1 MPVLSKAAEWQ
12 AVSMSIASPEPAD
25 RLRSSRSSLK
35 WTRYPEGVLPLFVAE
50 MDYPVSERIREAVIE
65 RVAASDLGYID
76 SAGPLADAF
85 AAFAERR
92 WGWSPDPSAVR
103 VATDV
108 SVGIVESLRHG
119 VEPGSAVVVTSPVY
133 APFFELVAEARL
145 PLVDVPMIE
154 TAAGWQFD
162 LEQIEQAFLAGA
174 GAMLL
179 CNPHNPLGLP
189 HSREALADLAMLAAR
204 YGVLVISDEVH
215 APLTHH
221 GVVFTPFATVATEVA
236 ARSITVTSASKGWNM
251 AGMKC
256 ALMVP
261 SDARTLSIL
270 DTFPQEVASRTSIL
284 GVHANV
290 AAYGDD
296 EWLDATIA
304 KIMHNDQLLAGLL
317 QRKLPLVRYRRPTA
331 TYLGWLDF
339 RDLGFGLD
347 PAERVLQD
355 ARVALNSG
363 PSFGAAGRGHARIN
377 FACDPSVLEEAVKR
391 MEAAFG

>member
-1 MPVLSKAAEWQ
+1 
-12 AVSMSIASPEPAD
+12 MSIASPAPAD
-25 RLRSSRSSLK
+25 RLRTSRSSLK

-50 MDYPVSERIREAVIE
+50 MDYPVSERIREAIIE
-65 RVAASDLGYID
+65 RVSTSDLGYID

-85 AAFAERR
+85 AGFAERR
-92 WGWSPDPSAVR
+92 WSWTLDPASVR

-119 VEPGSAVVVTSPVY
+119 IPSGSPVVVTSPVY
-133 APFFELVAEARL
+133 PPFFELVEEARL
-145 PLVDVPMIE
+145 PLVDVPMVE
-154 TAAGWQFD
+154 RVEGWALD
-162 LEQIEQAFLAGA
+162 LEAIENAFIAGA
-174 GAMLL
+174 RAMLL
-179 CNPHNPLGLP
+179 CNPHNPLGVP
-189 HSREALADLAMLAAR
+189 HDRETLAELAMIAAR
-204 YGVLVISDEVH
+204 YEVLVISDEVH

-221 GVVFTPFATVATEVA
+221 GAVFTPFAIVANIVG

-261 SDARTLSIL
+261 SDADALAIL
-270 DTFPQEVASRTSIL
+270 DSFPQEVASRTSIL
-284 GVHANV
+284 GLHANV

-296 EWLDATIA
+296 EWLDATITR
-304 KIMHNDQLLAGLL
+304 IMHNDQLLASLL
-317 QRKLPLVRYRRPTA
+317 RRKLPVVRYRRPTA

-355 ARVALNSG
+355 AKVALNSG
-363 PSFGAAGRGHARIN
+363 PTFGAAGRGHARIN
-377 FACDPSVLEEAVKR
+377 FACDPSVLEEAVER
-391 MEAAFG
+391 MAAAFG

>member
-1 MPVLSKAAEWQ
+1 
-12 AVSMSIASPEPAD
+12 MSIASPAPAD
-25 RLRSSRSSLK
+25 RLRTSRSSLK

-50 MDYPVSERIREAVIE
+50 MDYPVSEHIREAVIE

-85 AAFAERR
+85 AAFASRR
-92 WGWSPDPSAVR
+92 WAWDPDPATIR

-108 SVGIVESLRHG
+108 SVGIVEILRHG
-119 VEPGSAVVVTSPVY
+119 VPAGSPVVVTSPVY
-133 APFFELVAEARL
+133 PPFFELVEEARL
-145 PLVDVPMIE
+145 PVVDVPMIE
-154 TAAGWQFD
+154 TIGGWQLD
-162 LEQIEQAFLAGA
+162 LAALEEAFIAGA
-174 GAMLL
+174 RAMLL

-189 HSREALADLAMLAAR
+189 HDRETLAALAMLAAR

-221 GVVFTPFATVATEVA
+221 GAVFTPFALVA
-236 ARSITVTSASKGWNM
+236 ADVAAHAITVTSASKGWNM

-261 SDARTLSIL
+261 SDPHALSIL
-270 DTFPQEVASRTSIL
+270 DAFPQEVASRTSIL
-284 GVHANV
+284 GLHANV
-290 AAYGDD
+290 AAYNDT
-296 EWLDATIA
+296 EWLDATISR
-304 KIMHNDQLLAGLL
+304 IMHNDTLLAGLL

-355 ARVALNSG
+355 ANVALNSG
-363 PSFGAAGRGHARIN
+363 PTFGAAGRGHARIN
-377 FACDPSVLEEAVKR
+377 FACDPSVLEEAVER
-391 MEAAFG
+391 MAAAFG

>member
-1 MPVLSKAAEWQ
+1 
-12 AVSMSIASPEPAD
+12 MSIASPAPAD
-25 RLRSSRSSLK
+25 RLRTSRSSLK

-76 SAGPLADAF
+76 SAGPLAEAF
-85 AAFAERR
+85 ASFAAHR
-92 WGWSPDPSAVR
+92 WSWTLDPGTVR

-119 VEPGSAVVVTSPVY
+119 IAQGSPVVVTSPVY
-133 APFFELVAEARL
+133 PPFFELIEEARL
-145 PLVDVPMIE
+145 PVVDVPMVE
-154 TAAGWQFD
+154 TLTGWTLD
-162 LEQIEQAFLAGA
+162 LASLEEAFIAGA
-174 GAMLL
+174 RAMLL

-189 HSREALADLAMLAAR
+189 HDRDSLAALAMLAAR

-221 GVVFTPFATVATEVA
+221 GAVFTPFAVVAGDVA
-236 ARSITVTSASKGWNM
+236 AHSITVTSASKGWNM

-261 SDARTLSIL
+261 SDAHTLAIL
-270 DTFPQEVASRTSIL
+270 DSFPQEVASRTSIL
-284 GVHANV
+284 GLHANI
-290 AAYGDD
+290 AAYGDT
-296 EWLDATIA
+296 EWLDATISR
-304 KIMHNDQLLAGLL
+304 IMHNDQLLASLL

-347 PAERVLQD
+347 PAERVLSD
-355 ARVALNSG
+355 AKVALNSG
-363 PSFGAAGRGHARIN
+363 PAFGAGGRGHARIN
-377 FACDPSVLEEAVKR
+377 FACDPSVLEEAVER
-391 MEAAFG
+391 MAVAFG